1 MRIATLSIGDEVVF
15 GEIIDTNAPFIAAR
29 LYDIGLKVQR
39 HLAVGD
45 VEQDIIEAIRDLAA
59 SCDAVIA
66 TGGLGPTIDD
76 ITARAA
82 AKASERRLALNDM
95 ALAHLTEFLAK
106 RGRNVSPAN
115 EKQAL
120 LPAKSGL
127 IPNPTGTACGFHFQF
142 NSCLFVFLP
151 GVPSEMVRM
160 LGETVIPLISERRT
174 QEKFIRIKI
183 LKVFGVPEAEM
194 DTLLRGVAEHG
205 SQVTVAFQVAF
216 PEILVKLRAEGDDER
231 ETVLA
236 LDSACLR
243 AREILQGR
251 IFAEDEATMDT
262 VVAALF
268 REKGITLSLVESCT
282 GGFVAKRITD
292 IPGSSDYFLEGAVT
306 YSNTAKI
313 RLLGV
318 SPQILDEKGAV
329 SSEAAMAMARGMRKQ
344 SGSDIALAVT
354 GIAGPAGATPE
365 KPVGTVF
372 IALATSSGCQT
383 KMYRFAGTRG
393 EIRTVATFMAL
404 NWLRRHLLSL

>member
-82 AKASERRLALNDM
+82 AKASERRLALNDT

-127 IPNPTGTACGFHFQF
+127 IHNPTGTACGFHFQF

-151 GVPSEMVRM
+151 GVHSEMVRM

-174 QEKFIRIKI
+174 QEKFIRIKL

-194 DTLLRGVAEHG
+194 DSLLRGVAEHG

-268 REKGITLSLVESCT
+268 REKGITLSLAESCT

-329 SSEAAMAMARGMRKQ
+329 SSEAALAMARGMRKQ

-372 IALATSSGCQT
+372 IALATSSGCQA
-383 KMYRFAGTRG
+383 KMYRFAGNRG